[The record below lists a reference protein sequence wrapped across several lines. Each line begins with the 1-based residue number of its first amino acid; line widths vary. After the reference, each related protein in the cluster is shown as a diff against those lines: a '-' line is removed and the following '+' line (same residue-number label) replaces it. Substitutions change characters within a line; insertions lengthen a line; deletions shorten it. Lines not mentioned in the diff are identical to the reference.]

1 MTYTFKL
8 ARRIARLR
16 APLAAALLVAL
27 SACDSSNS
35 FDPDQSS
42 NTNQGSGA
50 ASGATASA
58 YAGGIPF
65 GMFAMPDEEFG
76 TVYNGAMQNNAPQLL
91 LQSLA
96 QIKARGGKVAVM
108 FAGQEDYY
116 KEGGHFSFT
125 EWKARIDRFKSVN
138 FTSYINDGTIIGHY
152 LIDEPNDPANWNG
165 QPVPPSVLE
174 EMARYSKQLW
184 PDMVTIVRVEPGYL
198 ASNHQYLDA
207 AWAQYLSR
215 RGPADEYVRRNVA
228 DAQQRGLGLVVGFNL
243 LKGGTPNG
251 SRMTASEVESW
262 GSALLS
268 STYPC
273 AFISWTY
280 DKSFL
285 SSSGM
290 TSAMASL
297 RRQAQSRTS
306 RTCRGS
312 SSGGTPTQPPPSE
325 PPPSEPPPSE
335 PPPSEP
341 PTPTDGVPFGPIGVP
356 TTEIGSFTGGLRG
369 ATPENVLTTAAA
381 ARQAGAKVV
390 LRLSG
395 GDVSNANGTFS
406 LTKWKAA
413 VDRYA
418 RVNLG
423 AYIADGTIA
432 GHMLVQN
439 PANADAWGGQR
450 ISYATLEQMAQY
462 SRQRWPGLTTIV
474 QESASWLAAN
484 PSSWQSLDAAASVY
498 TGQSGEAGAWISGQA
513 NAAAKARLGL
523 MVSMNVLNGG
533 TSASRLPGTTQG
545 KYAMSATQLRSWGST
560 LVAHSRVCGML
571 LSRYDERYF
580 GRSDVRD
587 ALRTLATQAEARSAV
602 SCRAR

>member
-1 MTYTFKL
+1 MQSGASGDTLPSASPSWDDQRAQGRRLARSIGSGGIRGPCFALRPAVSGCLAPPPPQNSLDVHTSFLRTRVLMTYTFKL

-42 NTNQGSGA
+42 NTDQGSGA

-116 KEGGHFSFT
+116 KEGAALQLYGVEGAHRPVQERQLHVVHQRRHDHRALPDRRAERSGQLERAARAAERAGGDGALQQAAVARHGDDRASRAWLPGQQPPIPRRRLGAVPQPTGTGRRVRPT
-125 EWKARIDRFKSVN
+125 ERRRRPAARSR
-138 FTSYINDGTIIGHY
+138 
-152 LIDEPNDPANWNG
+152 
-165 QPVPPSVLE
+165 
-174 EMARYSKQLW
+174 
-184 PDMVTIVRVEPGYL
+184 
-198 ASNHQYLDA
+198 
-207 AWAQYLSR
+207 SR
-215 RGPADEYVRRNVA
+215 RGLQPAQGRNAERQPDDRVGSGIMGFRA
-228 DAQQRGLGLVVGFNL
+228 AQQHVSLRVHQLDVRQELPVVERDDQRDGI
-243 LKGGTPNG
+243 
-251 SRMTASEVESW
+251 A
-262 GSALLS
+262 A
-268 STYPC
+268 
-273 AFISWTY
+273 
-280 DKSFL
+280 
-285 SSSGM
+285 SSG
-290 TSAMASL
+290 AEPILAACRD
-297 RRQAQSRTS
+297 RRRAVRP
-306 RTCRGS
+306 RDRRRRA
-312 SSGGTPTQPPPSE
+312 PSVE
-325 PPPSEPPPSE
+325 AAPVRAT
-335 PPPSEP
+335 PPSEP

-450 ISYATLEQMAQY
+450 ISYAHA
-462 SRQRWPGLTTIV
+462 RADGAV
-474 QESASWLAAN
+474 QPPALARAH
-484 PSSWQSLDAAASVY
+484 DHR
-498 TGQSGEAGAWISGQA
+498 AG
-513 NAAAKARLGL
+513 KARRGSPGQP
-523 MVSMNVLNGG
+523 VVVAVARRRGPRCTPDSPGKRAHGSVAAGER
-533 TSASRLPGTTQG
+533 SRESPGW
-545 KYAMSATQLRSWGST
+545 A
-560 LVAHSRVCGML
+560 
-571 LSRYDERYF
+571 
-580 GRSDVRD
+580 
-587 ALRTLATQAEARSAV
+587 
-602 SCRAR
+602 

>member
-1 MTYTFKL
+1 MRQQQL
-8 ARRIARLR
+8 LR
-16 APLAAALLVAL
+16 PRPV
-27 SACDSSNS
+27 
-35 FDPDQSS
+35 S

-198 ASNHQYLDA
+198 ASNTNTSTPPGRSTSAEGTGRRVRPTERRRRPA
-207 AWAQYLSR
+207 ARSRSR
-215 RGPADEYVRRNVA
+215 RG
-228 DAQQRGLGLVVGFNL
+228 LNL

-262 GSALLS
+262 GSALLD

-280 DKSFL
+280 EQELPVVERDDQRDGIDCVP
-285 SSSGM
+285 SGAEPDLAGPAADRRRAVRPR
-290 TSAMASL
+290 SRRRPSPL
-297 RRQAQSRTS
+297 RRSRPRPSPPHRPS
-306 RTCRGS
+306 RRH
-312 SSGGTPTQPPPSE
+312 
-325 PPPSEPPPSE
+325 
-335 PPPSEP
+335 
-341 PTPTDGVPFGPIGVP
+341 PTDGVP
-356 TTEIGSFTGGLRG
+356 
-369 ATPENVLTTAAA
+369 
-381 ARQAGAKVV
+381 
-390 LRLSG
+390 
-395 GDVSNANGTFS
+395 
-406 LTKWKAA
+406 
-413 VDRYA
+413 
-418 RVNLG
+418 
-423 AYIADGTIA
+423 
-432 GHMLVQN
+432 
-439 PANADAWGGQR
+439 
-450 ISYATLEQMAQY
+450 
-462 SRQRWPGLTTIV
+462 
-474 QESASWLAAN
+474 
-484 PSSWQSLDAAASVY
+484 
-498 TGQSGEAGAWISGQA
+498 
-513 NAAAKARLGL
+513 
-523 MVSMNVLNGG
+523 
-533 TSASRLPGTTQG
+533 
-545 KYAMSATQLRSWGST
+545 
-560 LVAHSRVCGML
+560 
-571 LSRYDERYF
+571 
-580 GRSDVRD
+580 
-587 ALRTLATQAEARSAV
+587 
-602 SCRAR
+602 